1 VVPKVTLGCESI
13 VGAGAVVIED
23 VPALATV
30 IGVPA
35 RRIKLAAASEE
46 IAAMLLPARV

>member
-1 VVPKVTLGCESI
+1 
-13 VGAGAVVIED
+13 